1 MLGQATK
8 LDNSFLKNKM
18 NYDAKLTA
26 QEEEN
31 IFTDYYLKTCQFI
44 QENHFTK
51 PSIEII
57 EDVLKGAYLP
67 TDRHFSI
74 ICTISD
80 RDLREYLF
88 KQAMAKQII
97 YDLENGRSSMQR
109 TDHSYDVCPEFKSNL
124 TILGFIQTGMFS
136 RLGR

>member
-1 MLGQATK
+1 MLKQATM
-8 LDNSFLKNKM
+8 LNDSFLKNKM

-26 QEEEN
+26 NEEEN
-31 IFTDYYLKTCQFI
+31 IFIDYYLKTCQYI

-67 TDRHFSI
+67 TDRNYSI

-80 RDLREYLF
+80 RELREYLF
-88 KQAMAKQII
+88 KQAMAKQLI
-97 YDLENGRSSMQR
+97 YDLENGRNSMQKA
-109 TDHSYDVCPEFKSNL
+109 DHSYDVCPEFKTNL
-124 TILGFIQTGMFS
+124 TMLGFIQTGMFS
-136 RLGR
+136 RLGK